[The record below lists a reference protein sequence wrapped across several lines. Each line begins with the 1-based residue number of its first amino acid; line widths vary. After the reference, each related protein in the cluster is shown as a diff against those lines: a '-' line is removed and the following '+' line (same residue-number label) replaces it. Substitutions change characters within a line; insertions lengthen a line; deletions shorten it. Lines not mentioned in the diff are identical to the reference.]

1 MPIFIKDDEDVKNSE
16 LSEELKQTVLNIRKE
31 RTLLMDQLRKESP
44 GKFVKVVEKVAQGGL
59 GCTTLSAGQKAFV
72 TRISK
77 LSKEEFNKLSVETVK
92 KFNAYCKVR

>member
-1 MPIFIKDDEDVKNSE
+1 MPIFIKDDEDIKNSE

-31 RTLLMDQLRKESP
+31 RVLLMEQLRKESP
-44 GKFVKVVEKVAQGGL
+44 DKFVKEVEKIEKGSG
-59 GCTTLSAGQKAFV
+59 LSAGQKAFV